1 MKSAIG
7 TIRRIAAGCA
17 RLRTLT
23 AGFGRNRRGNVAIIA
38 ALTAVPLI
46 SAVGCA
52 VDYSYASMIKTKLQA
67 AADAATLA
75 TVSNNS
81 PVVTTAKAMTG
92 NGAVSGGS
100 TYAINFFT
108 ADTQSFSGVTD
119 SATVSKSSS
128 TVTATLTFSYSVPT
142 FFMKIIP
149 SFNSITVGGSST
161 ASFTLPTYIN
171 FYLMLDVSGSM
182 SFPST
187 PAEQARLMAVNPDNN
202 LGSPGY
208 PQGCQFACHF
218 SRQGAC
224 AQTGNPVHQ
233 GPIPA
238 VGHSYS
244 GYVPNPSPGGYC
256 QGFTISRLGTTPTSF
271 TSGTTNT
278 QNGGN
283 VNWTNTPV
291 QSCPNAGT
299 TSCIQLQAD
308 AVGAGVN
315 ALFAQAI
322 AKEAQTGI
330 SNEFQIGIFPFIRHL
345 CTSSA
350 GSNNSCS
357 FGLTSTIGSGSS
369 IQTFAAN
376 LANLLD
382 TGQDA
387 TLGSGGTHFENA
399 LPEMNTFI
407 TSVGTG
413 TSPSNAL
420 PYVFIVTDGSQD
432 YQWQSGGSW
441 GSENWAASANV
452 PYQNSATT
460 IPQNPASPN
469 NRNDQTTGPNATDWC
484 GTMKARGITI
494 AILYIPYQ
502 PITNASTIF
511 NNEDG
516 YANIN
521 VGYPSGTDYIP
532 ASLQSCASPG
542 FFYTATSPAA
552 ITSQLQTMFNQ
563 VVSTAH
569 IAQ

>member
-7 TIRRIAAGCA
+7 PIRRFGAACAHLRTVIAAF
-17 RLRTLT
+17 RLS
-23 AGFGRNRRGNVAIIA
+23 RRGNVAMIT
-38 ALTAVPLI
+38 ALTAVPLV

-52 VDYSYASMIKTKLQA
+52 IDYSYASMIKTKLQA

-81 PVVTTAKAMTG
+81 PIVTTAKGMSG
-92 NGAVSGGS
+92 NGTVSGGS
-100 TYAINFFT
+100 TYAQNFFKV
-108 ADTQSFSGVTD
+108 DTPTFSGVTN
-119 SATVSKSSS
+119 SATVTK
-128 TVTATLTFSYSVPT
+128 TGMGVTATLNFSYSVPT
-142 FFMKIIP
+142 FFMKVVGY
-149 SFNSITVGGSST
+149 NNVTVSGSST

-218 SRQGAC
+218 SAQGAC

-238 VGHSYS
+238 VGQKYGSSYI
-244 GYVPNPSPGGYC
+244 PNPSPGGYC
-256 QGFTISRLGTTPTSF
+256 QAFNISRLGTTPTSF
-271 TSGTTNT
+271 TSGTTNAT
-278 QNGGN
+278 NGGN

-291 QSCPNAGT
+291 SSCQNPGT

-308 AVGAGVN
+308 AVGMGVN
-315 ALFAQAI
+315 FLLTQAI
-322 AKEAQTGI
+322 DEEAYTGI
-330 SNEFQIGIFPFIRHL
+330 SNEFQIGLFPFIRWL

-350 GSNNSCS
+350 GSSNSCS
-357 FGLTSTIGSGSS
+357 VGLTSTISSGST
-369 IQTFAAN
+369 IATFAAN
-376 LANLLD
+376 LASLLD
-382 TGQDA
+382 TGQDP
-387 TLGSGGTHFENA
+387 TLGSGGTHFENV

-420 PYVFIVTDGSQD
+420 PYVFLITDGSQD
-432 YQWQSGGSW
+432 YQYESGGNW
-441 GSENWAASANV
+441 GSENFTASTNV

-460 IPQNPASPN
+460 LPQNPAPPN
-469 NRNDQTTGPNATDWC
+469 NRNDQTGGPNATDWC

-502 PITNASTIF
+502 PIADPSTIF
-511 NNEDG
+511 DDEDG
-516 YANIN
+516 YANTN

-532 ASLQSCASPG
+532 PALQSCASPN

-552 ITSQLQTMFNQ
+552 IQTDLKLMFQ
-563 VVSTAH
+563 QSLSTAH

>member
-1 MKSAIG
+1 MKSATG
-7 TIRRIAAGCA
+7 TTRHFAATCA
-17 RLRTLT
+17 RLRTLVT
-23 AGFGRNRRGNVAIIA
+23 AFGRSRRGNVAIITGLA
-38 ALTAVPLI
+38 AIPLI

-52 VDYSYASMIKTKLQA
+52 IDYSYASMIKTKLQA

-81 PVVTTAKAMTG
+81 PVVTTAKAMSSSGTVTG
-92 NGAVSGGS
+92 GA
-100 TYAINFFT
+100 TYTLQFFQ
-108 ADTQSFSGVTD
+108 ADAGTFSGVTNTE
-119 SATVSKSSS
+119 TVTRSGT
-128 TVTATLTFSYSVPT
+128 TVTATLTFSYPVPT
-142 FFMKIIP
+142 FFMRVIP
-149 SFNSITVGGSST
+149 GFNNITVAGTST

-187 PAEQARLMAVNPDNN
+187 PAEQARLMAVNPDDN

-218 SRQGAC
+218 RAQGAC

-238 VGHSYS
+238 VGQVYGGSYR
-244 GYVPNPSPGGYC
+244 PNPSPGGYC

-271 TSGTTNT
+271 TSGTTNAT
-278 QNGGN
+278 NGGN

-291 QSCPNAGT
+291 SSCPNAGT

-308 AVGAGVN
+308 AVGFGVN
-315 ALFAQAI
+315 ALLVQATTT
-322 AKEAQTGI
+322 EANTGI
-330 SNEFQIGIFPFIRHL
+330 ANQFKIGLFPFIRHL
-345 CTSSA
+345 CTSGA
-350 GSNNSCS
+350 GSSNSCS
-357 FGLTSTIGSGSS
+357 VGLTNSFGTGSTLA
-369 IQTFAAN
+369 TFAAN
-376 LANLLD
+376 LANMLD
-382 TGQDA
+382 TGQDP

-399 LPEMNTFI
+399 LPEMNTLI

-432 YQWQSGGSW
+432 YQYQSGGGW
-441 GSENWAASANV
+441 GSENYTATAHV

-460 IPQNPASPN
+460 IPKNGS
-469 NRNDQTTGPNATDWC
+469 RNDQYVGPNATDWC

-511 NNEDG
+511 DDEDG
-516 YANIN
+516 YANTN
-521 VGYPSGTDYIP
+521 VGYPSGTNYIP
-532 ASLQSCASPG
+532 ASLQSCASPN
-542 FFYTATSPAA
+542 FFYTASSPAA
-552 ITSQLQTMFNQ
+552 ITSDLRTMFQ
-563 VVSTAH
+563 QSLSTAH